1 MLFVKLMR
9 HKRKIYFRADAGPEI
24 GYGHYIRSLAL
35 ADMLKQDFEC
45 TMFTQ
50 SPTDYQLQEAKDIC
64 PVVTLPADDSKF
76 GAFLEYLHGDE
87 IVVLDNYFFT
97 TDYQRAIKAKGC
109 QLVCIDDMHDKH
121 YVADAIINQGLELHD
136 EMFSAEPYTRMY
148 TGIGYSMLRKPFL
161 QHSTNTEK
169 ENGSVVVAFGG
180 SDPHDLTHEY
190 ITMLLAKPSVA
201 HIYAIVGDAYQG
213 KIITDE
219 HVSYCRNLSAQ
230 DVSALFTKV
239 EYALL
244 PASTMMRE
252 ALACGCRILGGYY
265 IDNQEDDFVKYCRL
279 NYIYG
284 IDDFLSADVK
294 QQFVE
299 LEISDKL
306 YGGITTNVYDFSQVP
321 KNMLNVFKS
330 FR

>member
-1 MLFVKLMR
+1 MLS
-9 HKRKIYFRADAGPEI
+9 KRKIYFRADAGPNI

-35 ADMLKQDFEC
+35 ADMLKQDFDC

-50 SPTDYQLQEAKDIC
+50 IPTEYQLNEAKDIC
-64 PVVTLPADDSKF
+64 PVVALSSDDSKF
-76 GAFLEYLHGDE
+76 DAFLEYLQGDE

-109 QLVCIDDMHDKH
+109 KLVCIDDMRDKH
-121 YVADAIINQGLELHD
+121 YVADAIINQGLELRD
-136 EMFSAEPYTRMY
+136 EMFSAEPYTSIY

-161 QHSTNTEK
+161 QNHDHTAQQK
-169 ENGSVVVAFGG
+169 GSVVVAFGG

-190 ITMLLAKPSVA
+190 IAMLLAKPAVA

-213 KIITDE
+213 KLIMDE
-219 HVSYCRNLSAQ
+219 RVSYCRNLSAQ
-230 DVSALFTKV
+230 DVSALLTTV

-265 IDNQEDDFVKYCRL
+265 IDNQEDDFVNYRKQH
-279 NYIYG
+279 YIYG
-284 IDDFLSADVK
+284 LGDFLSADVK
-294 QQFVE
+294 QQFAE
-299 LEISDKL
+299 LEISDQL
-306 YGGITTNVYDFSQVP
+306 YSGITTNVYDFSQVP
-321 KNMLNVFKS
+321 NNMLNVFKS
-330 FR
+330 LE